1 MTYPCKRR
9 FDIRSMGQW
18 LYKNRGRPDK
28 SDSRQWRE
36 TSNFV
41 LNVVAKV
48 VPCEGYATENGWLI
62 DILGASGEYQAD
74 RSYRAIFG
82 IPPPSQNAIRCSPE
96 RTRVIFEHDR
106 IYHGGGIQPWWH
118 RDVKRRPSAPVRVL

>member
-9 FDIRSMGQW
+9 VDIRSMGQC
-18 LYKNRGRPDK
+18 LYKNPGRPDI

-41 LNVVAKV
+41 LKVVAKV

-62 DILGASGEYQAD
+62 DIFGASGEIVSDYFVSVDIASSNLDQHNSQKSRTTRAPKSISTQFSHFLALFNFFIEGGSSAD
-74 RSYRAIFG
+74 MLLG
-82 IPPPSQNAIRCSPE
+82 LE
-96 RTRVIFEHDR
+96 E
-106 IYHGGGIQPWWH
+106 
-118 RDVKRRPSAPVRVL
+118 

>member
-1 MTYPCKRR
+1 MSLVKMTYPCKRR
-9 FDIRSMGQW
+9 IDVRSMVQW
-18 LYKNRGRPDK
+18 LYKNRGRPDI

-62 DILGASGEYQAD
+62 DIFGASGETVSDYFTIINNIFSC
-74 RSYRAIFG
+74 RSTSDYA
-82 IPPPSQNAIRCSPE
+82 S
-96 RTRVIFEHDR
+96 
-106 IYHGGGIQPWWH
+106 
-118 RDVKRRPSAPVRVL
+118 VLNCY